1 MPDLN
6 DATPTP
12 PPESQAKLKQNAE
25 ASRQLDS
32 PARTNES
39 TIQPDKPKEDLL
51 EGFHGG

>member
-1 MPDLN
+1 MHDLN
-6 DATPTP
+6 DANPTP
-12 PPESQAKLKQNAE
+12 PPESQARLQQNE
-25 ASRQLDS
+25 KESRLLDS